1 MLSLA
6 AAALME
12 MGIEDPHRHV
22 FVATEGRI
30 ANLMISREP
39 FSDNDLEVLRGA
51 VTEYEY
57 DILVAPGTPI
67 MFEVLRNI
75 MTAGSRDELDRYTSG
90 LDLDLTPPTDDR
102 PFFFNQFPF
111 DKPAKA
117 VKLFREMYGKGGY
130 GGVYEGNL
138 VATGTMVILFVVSL
152 GLVLMTIVI
161 PLRPAVK
168 DVGGKLATGG
178 TLYFML
184 IGIGFMMTEIG
195 LLQRASVFLGHPMY
209 SLSILLFTLILT
221 TGLGSLLSERL
232 PLNSRA
238 KFTGWAVLICAYI
251 LMLPAWAPSVFLALD
266 GSSLLTRAAACVV
279 VVAPA
284 GLLMGFGFPTGMR
297 LISSIDRTPTPWFW
311 GINGAAGVLASVAAV
326 ACSIGLGISTTL
338 AIGAVCYLLLIPVT
352 IIFMSS
358 AFRLRSVNAEE
369 AVSKRG

>member
-12 MGIEDPHRHV
+12 MGIQHPRRHV

-39 FSDNDLEVLRGA
+39 FSDDDLKALRGA

-57 DILVAPGTPI
+57 DILAAPGTPV
-67 MFEVLRNI
+67 MSEVLRNI
-75 MTAGSRDELDRYTSG
+75 LTARSRDELDRYTSG

-117 VKLFREMYGKGGY
+117 VELFRKMYGKGGY

-152 GLVLMTIVI
+152 ALVLMTIVI

-168 DVGGKLATGG
+168 DVGGKLAAGG

-232 PLNSRA
+232 PLDSRA
-238 KFTGWAVLICAYI
+238 KFTGWATLICAYI
-251 LMLPAWAPSVFLALD
+251 LTLPAWVPTVFLALD
-266 GSSLLTRAAACVV
+266 GSTLPTRAAACVV
-279 VVAPA
+279 AVAPA

-297 LISSIDRTPTPWFW
+297 LISAIDRTPTPWFW

-352 IIFMSS
+352 IVFMSS
-358 AFRLRSVNAEE
+358 ALPLRSVNAE
-369 AVSKRG
+369 AGVSK